1 MRARLDRKQFVRL
14 IKTAATV
21 ARAGDERPV
30 LRNILL
36 ETNSSEVALSAT
48 DMQASVRLR
57 LPTSPDV
64 EVYSEGRVL
73 VPAQNLQRVVDAIPN
88 SEVTI
93 YRDGNECIVE
103 AGEARFRLVTEDPR
117 DFPKLHRFAEHQ
129 PTVEVPADQFV
140 GILKRVVFC
149 AHDERSYF
157 NMHGLLLK
165 VADNR
170 ITAVATNGQ
179 RLGIGSTDIRSLVNI
194 SDEGDLFAVEQVIPA
209 DSADILARLVDPTGD
224 EQIAIQWFERSLR
237 ARGKYGEASLVA
249 LQGGFVPYEM
259 GIPNNQHTLR
269 IDRTEMLLLLKQ
281 ISALKPAGDP
291 FMLVTLGD
299 NKLTIEAD
307 VRDVGSS
314 KIQQDVK
321 WEHDR
326 LSVFLNPSFLNESM
340 RVMNSDYVLF
350 EFGGPMDQPVLR
362 EDSSGPL
369 HSSCIYSVVR
379 EP

>member
-1 MRARLDRKQFVRL
+1 MRARLDRKQFVKL
-14 IKTAATV
+14 VKTAATV

-36 ETNSSEVALSAT
+36 EANSFEVSLSAT

-64 EVYSEGRVL
+64 EVISEGRLL

-88 SEVTI
+88 SEVVI
-93 YRDGNECIVE
+93 YKDGNECVVE
-103 AGEARFRLVTEDPR
+103 AGESRFRLVTEDPR
-117 DFPKLHRFAEHQ
+117 DFPKLHRFVEHQ
-129 PTVEVPADQFV
+129 PTVEVPADQFIGV
-140 GILKRVVFC
+140 LKRVVFC

-165 VADNR
+165 VKDNR
-170 ITAVATNGQ
+170 LTAVATNGQ
-179 RLGIGSTDIRSLVNI
+179 RLGIGSTDILRIANT
-194 SDEGDLFAVEQVIPA
+194 SDDADLFSVEQVVPA
-209 DSADILARLVDPTGD
+209 DGADILIRLVDPVD
-224 EQIAIQWFERSLR
+224 DQRIELQWFERSFR
-237 ARGKYGEASLVA
+237 ARGKYGEVSLVA

-259 GIPNNQHTLR
+259 GVPNNQRSLKM
-269 IDRTEMLLLLKQ
+269 DRTEMLLLLKQ

-291 FMLVTLGD
+291 FMLVTLEDG
-299 NKLTIEAD
+299 KLTIEAD

-314 KIQQDVK
+314 KIRQDTK
-321 WEHDR
+321 WEHEK
-326 LSVFLNPSFLNESM
+326 LSVYLNPSFLNESM

-369 HSSCIYSVVR
+369 HSLCIYSVVR